1 MTSIIESNLKKN
13 IFESYDLVLCNVNEK
28 YCNIFKIEENQCMML
43 NSFDLNDICVDR
55 RFLIC
60 ACAYL
65 LTHYT
70 LYLVEIQQTKEKETK
85 RERERERNGKADS
98 QMKKKQLKR
107 YKQVLMF
114 TLHQN
119 QFNEYVYTKVP
130 EI

>member
-1 MTSIIESNLKKN
+1 MKN
-13 IFESYDLVLCNVNEK
+13 
-28 YCNIFKIEENQCMML
+28 NIFKIEENQCMML

-85 RERERERNGKADS
+85 REREREREREKWKGRQPNEKKTIEAIQTS
-98 QMKKKQLKR
+98 VNVHTAPKPIQRICVYKSTRNMKP
-107 YKQVLMF
+107 YC
-114 TLHQN
+114 
-119 QFNEYVYTKVP
+119 
-130 EI
+130 I